1 MSRHLVFF
9 LALGA
14 ALAADRPQ
22 VSRDVE
28 QRVGRAI
35 APARPA
41 TREPKFELP
50 PGVTLEGAVSEA
62 DAVAVALWNNA
73 GLEAAL
79 ARLGVAKADLHEAGL
94 LRNPTLSMLLPVG
107 PKPFELALAAPI
119 EALWQRP
126 RRVAAAKLNLEQV
139 AAELVQNGLNTARDA
154 RLAHADLAFVEQRA
168 GIAAEAARHRARIA
182 ELTYLRFSAG
192 DIGELEARLTRADA
206 AGLAEQ
212 AARLARDVDIARE
225 RLRMVLG
232 LRRDSR
238 ELRVEPRELPANP
251 LPEADDLVAAAL
263 ASRPDLRAAELAIQA
278 AARRA
283 GWERSRLLALAP
295 MLSTKGVGTNGIRSG
310 PGVTVDV
317 PVLQRNQGAVS
328 RAQADAERAAREYVA
343 LRDQVEL
350 EVRTARLELLRA
362 SESLARIRGKLL
374 PQVEENIRLSERAY
388 ENGDVAYLTVLEAE
402 RQVFDLRLQEAEA
415 AAAMRRALAQ
425 LERSMGKN
433 L

>member
-1 MSRHLVFF
+1 MSRNLVFF

-14 ALAADRPQ
+14 ALGADRPQ

-28 QRVGRAI
+28 QRVGRGL
-35 APARPA
+35 APGRAA
-41 TREPKFELP
+41 TRDPKPELP

-73 GLEAAL
+73 ALEAAL
-79 ARLGVAKADLHEAGL
+79 GRLGVAKADLHEAGL
-94 LRNPTLSMLLPVG
+94 LRNPNLSMLLPVG

-154 RLAHADLAFVEQRA
+154 RLAQADLAFAEQRA
-168 GIAAEAARHRARIA
+168 AITAEAASHRGRIA

-206 AGLAEQ
+206 DGLAEQ

-225 RLRMVLG
+225 RLRMVMG
-232 LRRDSR
+232 LRRDDR
-238 ELRVEPRELPANP
+238 PLRATPRELPANP
-251 LPEADDLVAAAL
+251 LLEGDELVEAAL

-278 AARRA
+278 AGRRA
-283 GWERSRLLALAP
+283 GWERSRFLALAP
-295 MLSTKGVGTNGIRSG
+295 MLSTKGVGSNGIRSG
-310 PGVTVDV
+310 PGLTVDV
-317 PVLQRNQGAVS
+317 PLFQRNQGAVS

-350 EVRTARLELLRA
+350 EVRTSRLELLRA
-362 SESLARIRGKLL
+362 SESLARIRGKLM

-402 RQVFDLRLQEAEA
+402 RQIFDLRLQEADA
-415 AAAMRRALAQ
+415 AAAMTRALAQ